1 MNNETQLAKWREEG
15 SHKWLAADTSKLSNH
30 ESYIE
35 GYLRAKQETEQALPT
50 LLITGE
56 PSLWVAETHS
66 DQVEFFFDDPTEG
79 LDEGVSVTAYYT
91 HAQPLQPIT
100 AIMLDDDEWTN
111 LWIECSDE
119 SASDTEID
127 LSLFAEKVQKA
138 FCEKN
143 GIEHRGDT
151 K

>member
-1 MNNETQLAKWREEG
+1 MNNNIYAIT
-15 SHKWLAADTSKLSNH
+15 
-30 ESYIE
+30 
-35 GYLRAKQETEQALPT
+35 TEQMADILDLLIGHKDFRKIATLLNSLP
-50 LLITGE
+50 LITGE

-143 GIEHRGDT
+143 GIKHRGDT